1 MTADNVVFTP
11 LDTQILGSYKDAL
24 AGLSEYLGPGYE
36 IVLHS
41 LEDFE
46 HSVVAIF
53 NGERTGRHV
62 GSPVTDL
69 ALQMLS
75 RLEEDGT
82 QDSITYFN
90 RNSAGEPLKSTT
102 VLIRGQ
108 GRRVIGLLCINLYLN
123 TPLLTMMNG
132 WGIPDQLP
140 GIVPIETLAE
150 EAADLIDA
158 LLEEARAQVC
168 ADGRIAPTNRNK
180 EIIAHLYER
189 GVFNLKNSVNRTAEL
204 LHLSKNTVYL
214 HIRNLEKR
222 A

>member
-158 LLEEARAQVC
+158 LLEEARRDMGGFGFSRLYLITDHTAF
-168 ADGRIAPTNRNK
+168 
-180 EIIAHLYER
+180 YER
-189 GVFNLKNSVNRTAEL
+189 CGWEFLTMVAGENGQPVRMYTASTL
-204 LHLSKNTVYL
+204 
-214 HIRNLEKR
+214 
-222 A
+222 

>member
-11 LDTQILGSYKDAL
+11 LDTQILESYKNSL
-24 AGLSEYLGPGYE
+24 AGLSGYLGPGYE

-41 LEDFE
+41 LENLE

-75 RLEEDGT
+75 RIEEGT
-82 QDSITYFN
+82 QDSVTYFN

-123 TPLLTMMNG
+123 TPLFTMMNG

-158 LLEEARAQVC
+158 LLEEARVQVC
-168 ADGRIAPTNRNK
+168 ADARISPANRNK